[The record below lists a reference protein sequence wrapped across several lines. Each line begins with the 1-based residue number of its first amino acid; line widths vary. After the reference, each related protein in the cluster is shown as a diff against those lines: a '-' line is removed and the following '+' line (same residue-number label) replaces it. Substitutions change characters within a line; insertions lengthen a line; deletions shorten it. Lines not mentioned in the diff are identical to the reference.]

1 MMAKR
6 PISYAVLRGKVIE
19 TDLIEFGGRGGD
31 ITFLAPDPRLIID
44 QIPLASPRLMEDL
57 YSISFEQILDYL
69 AELGPRL
76 ELSKNP
82 YLQEALEYSYDTAPT
97 TKPIMDAFY
106 HDLPFMFDKERI
118 RKMVDFN
125 IGIDHLEGWVEQ
137 QLNGSTVGIR
147 AYGSR
152 QLHIVAGNGPVL
164 GALTVIRGAVTRG
177 DMIIKVPSN
186 DPFTTGAIARTMV
199 DMAPDHPVTK
209 HLAVAYW
216 RGGDEALESRIYQP
230 HNIEKI
236 CAWGG
241 FASVK
246 HVTKY
251 IQPGIELI
259 SLDPKRS
266 ASIIGPEALESEET
280 MRDVGNRIAAD
291 FATGNQVACSA
302 SRLVY
307 VMCGNGSG
315 DFGDEDIEKLKRLG
329 QATYDA
335 MLRLPEV
342 ISTKPKRYDPDLK
355 RQVDTLRLN
364 DDFYTVIGG
373 KDDEGAVLVSHTSDR
388 VEFWEYLGDRTI
400 NIIPVDTLEEV
411 LDVVD
416 AYTQTVGVWPD
427 NLWEAVRH
435 KGALHGGQR
444 FVELGYGFNGAGLVG
459 PQDGIEPM
467 RRIVK
472 WIVSERPLPGRPTI
486 WDAGEQVKML
496 A

>member
-1 MMAKR
+1 MPNTR
-6 PISYAVLRGKVIE
+6 PISYAVLRGQVIE
-19 TDLIEFGGRGGD
+19 SDLIEFGGRGGD
-31 ITFLAPDPRLIID
+31 ITFLAPDPVRIASR
-44 QIPLASPRLMEDL
+44 IPLASPRLMEDL
-57 YSISFEQILDYL
+57 YEVSFEQILDYL

-76 ELSKNP
+76 ALENNA
-82 YLQEALEYSYDTAPT
+82 YLQQALRFSYDTAPT
-97 TKPIMDAFY
+97 TRPIMDRAY
-106 HDLPFMFDKERI
+106 QDLPFMFDRERI
-118 RKMVDFN
+118 RRMVDFN

-137 QLNGSTVGIR
+137 QLNGCTVGIR

-164 GALTVIRGAVTRG
+164 GALTIIRGAVTRG
-177 DMIIKVPSN
+177 DTIIKVPSN

-216 RGGDEALESRIYQP
+216 RGGDEALESQIYQP

-241 FASVK
+241 FASVR
-246 HVTKY
+246 HVTRY

-266 ASIIGPEALESEET
+266 ASIVGPEALENVEAME
-280 MRDVGNRIAAD
+280 DVGRRIAAD

-307 VMCGNGSG
+307 VMCGT
-315 DFGDEDIEKLKRLG
+315 DDEAIEKLKLLG
-329 QATYDA
+329 RKAYEA
-335 MLRLPEV
+335 MLALPPA
-342 ISTKPKRYDPDLK
+342 ISTKPKHYDRELK
-355 RQVDTLRLN
+355 GQVDALRLS

-373 KDDEGAVLVSHTSDR
+373 QDDEGAVLISHTSDR
-388 VEFWEYLGDRTI
+388 VAFWEYLGDRTI

-411 LDVVD
+411 LEVVD
-416 AYTQTVGVWPD
+416 AYTQTVGIWPQ
-427 NLWEAVRH
+427 NLWDVVRH

-472 WIVSERPLPGRPTI
+472 WIVSEKPGPDKVPLWGAR
-486 WDAGEQVKML
+486 AGEVKML

>member
-1 MMAKR
+1 MTKR
-6 PISYAVLRGKVIE
+6 PISYAVLRGQVVE

-31 ITFLAPDPRLIID
+31 ITFLAPDPHLIAD
-44 QIPLASPRLMEDL
+44 RIPLASPRLMEDL
-57 YSISFEQILDYL
+57 YTLSFEDILDYL
-69 AELGPRL
+69 AELGERLRL
-76 ELSKNP
+76 EDNP
-82 YLQEALEYSYDTAPT
+82 YLQEALEFSYYTAPT
-97 TKPIMDAFY
+97 TRPIMDSFF
-106 HDLPFMFDKERI
+106 HDMPFMFDKERI
-118 RKMVDFN
+118 RGMVDFN

-137 QLNGSTVGIR
+137 SINGSKVGIR
-147 AYGSR
+147 AYGAR
-152 QLHIVAGNGPVL
+152 TLHIVAGNGPVL
-164 GALTVIRGAVTRG
+164 GALTVLRGAVTRG
-177 DMIIKVPSN
+177 DTIIKVPSN

-251 IQPGIELI
+251 IQPGIELV

-266 ASIIGPEALESEET
+266 ASIVGAEALADEAT
-280 MRDVGNRIAAD
+280 MREVGSRIACD
-291 FATGNQVACSA
+291 FAVGNQVACAA
-302 SRLVY
+302 SRMVY
-307 VMCGNGSG
+307 VMCGTDDDGV
-315 DFGDEDIEKLKRLG
+315 EKLKELG
-329 QATYDA
+329 RHVYEG
-335 MLRLPEV
+335 MLALPE
-342 ISTKPKRYDPDLK
+342 ILTTKPKRYDASLR
-355 RQVDTLRLN
+355 RQVDALRLS

-373 KDDEGAVLVSHTSDR
+373 KDDEGAVIVSHTADR
-388 VEFWEYLGDRTI
+388 VEFWEYLADRTI
-400 NIIPVDTLEEV
+400 NLIPVDTLDEV

-416 AYTQTVGVWPD
+416 AYTQTVGVYPRS
-427 NLWEAVRH
+427 LWDVVRH

-444 FVELGYGFNGAGLVG
+444 FVELGYAFNGPGLVG

-472 WIVSERPLPGRPTI
+472 WIVSEEPLPGRVPF
-486 WDAGEQVKML
+486 WEASGDDVKML

>member
-31 ITFLAPDPRLIID
+31 ITFLAPDPYKIAD
-44 QIPLASPRLMEDL
+44 QIPVASPRLLEDL
-57 YSISFEQILDYL
+57 YTLSLDDILDYL
-69 AELGPRL
+69 GELGSRL
-76 ELSKNP
+76 ALKDNP
-82 YLQEALEYSYDTAPT
+82 YLQEALEYTYDTAPT
-97 TKPIMDAFY
+97 TKPILDSFY
-106 HDLPFMFDKERI
+106 HDLPFMFDKKRI
-118 RKMVDFN
+118 RDMVDFT

-137 QLNGSTVGIR
+137 QIHGCKVGIR
-147 AYGSR
+147 AYGARS
-152 QLHIVAGNGPVL
+152 LHIVAGNGPVL
-164 GALTVIRGAVTRG
+164 GALTIIRGAVTRG
-177 DMIIKVPSN
+177 DTIIKVPSN
-186 DPFTTGAIARTMV
+186 DPFTTCAIGRTMV
-199 DMAPDHPVTK
+199 DMDPDHPVTK
-209 HLAVAYW
+209 HVAMAYW

-266 ASIIGPEALESEET
+266 ASIVGPEAIESEEL
-280 MRDVGNRIAAD
+280 MEEAANRIACD
-291 FATGNQVACSA
+291 FAVGNQTACSA

-307 VMCGNGSG
+307 VMCGT
-315 DFGDEDIEKLKRLG
+315 DDDAIEGLKQLG
-329 QATYDA
+329 QKTYEA

-342 ISTKPKRYDPDLK
+342 LTTKPKRYDPQLK
-355 RQVDTLRLN
+355 QWIDTLRLN
-364 DDFYTVIGG
+364 DDFYTVVGG
-373 KDDEGAVLVSHTSDR
+373 EEGEGAVIVSHTEDR
-388 VEFWEYLGDRTI
+388 VDFWEYMADRTI
-400 NIIPVDTLEEV
+400 NMIPVDTLDEV

-416 AYTQTVGVWPD
+416 AYTQTVGVWPE
-427 NLWEAVRH
+427 NLWETVRH

-444 FVELGYGFNGAGLVG
+444 FVELGYAFNGAGLVG

-472 WIVSERPLPGRPTI
+472 WIVSEQPMPGRPTL
-486 WDAGEQVKML
+486 WGQEGGSVKML

>member
-1 MMAKR
+1 MTSTR
-6 PISYAVLRGKVIE
+6 PISYAVLRGHVVE
-19 TDLIEFGGRGGD
+19 TDLVEFGGRGGD
-31 ITFLAPDPRLIID
+31 ITFLAPDPHKIADR
-44 QIPLASPRLMEDL
+44 IPLGSPRLMEDMYTL
-57 YSISFEQILDYL
+57 SFEQILDYL
-69 AELGPRL
+69 EELGSHL
-76 ELSKNP
+76 ELKKNA
-82 YLQEALEYSYDTAPT
+82 YLQEALDYSYDTAPT
-97 TKPIMDAFY
+97 TKPIMDSFY
-106 HDLPFMFDKERI
+106 HDLPFMFDRKRI
-118 RKMVDFN
+118 RDMVDFT
-125 IGIDHLEGWVEQ
+125 IGIDHLEGWVERAI
-137 QLNGSTVGIR
+137 NGSKVGIR

-152 QLHIVAGNGPVL
+152 QLHVVAGNGPIL
-164 GALTVIRGAVTRG
+164 GALTIIRGAVTRG

-199 DMAPDHPVTK
+199 DMAPDHPITK

-216 RGGDEALESRIYQP
+216 RGGDEALESKIYQP

-266 ASIIGPEALESEET
+266 ASIVGKEALESEEA
-280 MRDVGNRIAAD
+280 MEDCANRIACD
-291 FATGNQVACSA
+291 FATGNQTACSA

-307 VMCGNGSG
+307 VMCGT
-315 DFGDEDIEKLKRLG
+315 DDEDIEKLQRLG
-329 QATYDA
+329 QKTYDA

-342 ISTKPKRYDPDLK
+342 VTTKPKRYDPELK
-355 RQVDTLRLN
+355 KQVDTLRLT
-364 DDFYTVIGG
+364 DDFYTVVGG
-373 KDDEGAVLVSHTSDR
+373 QQGEGAVLVSHTSDR
-388 VEFWEYLGDRTI
+388 VPFWEYLADRTI
-400 NIIPVDTLEEV
+400 NLIPVDTLEEV

-427 NLWEAVRH
+427 NLWETVRH

-444 FVELGYGFNGAGLVG
+444 FVELGYAFNGAGLVG

-472 WIVSERPLPGRPTI
+472 WIVSERPLPGRPKL
-486 WDAGEQVKML
+486 WEAGEEVKML

>member
-1 MMAKR
+1 MMATR

-19 TDLIEFGGRGGD
+19 TDLVEFGGRGGD
-31 ITFLAPDPRLIID
+31 MAFLAPDPAKIVDRL
-44 QIPLASPRLMEDL
+44 PLASPRLMEDL
-57 YSISFEQILDYL
+57 YDLSFEDILDFL
-69 AELGPRL
+69 AELGERLRL
-76 ELSKNP
+76 EDNP
-82 YLQEALEYSYDTAPT
+82 YLQESLEYSYDTAPT
-97 TKPIMDAFY
+97 TRPIMDHFY

-118 RKMVDFN
+118 RGMVDFN
-125 IGIDHLEGWVEQ
+125 IGVDYLESWVEQ
-137 QLNGSTVGIR
+137 KINGSKVAIR
-147 AYGSR
+147 AYGARS
-152 QLHIVAGNGPVL
+152 LHIVAGNGPVL
-164 GALTVIRGAVTRG
+164 GALTVLRGAVTRG
-177 DMIIKVPSN
+177 DTLIKVPSN

-199 DMAPDHPVTK
+199 DMAPDHPLTK

-216 RGGDEALESRIYQP
+216 RGGDEAIESQVYQP

-266 ASIIGPEALESEET
+266 ASIIGGEALDSDAAIEE
-280 MRDVGNRIAAD
+280 VGKRLACD
-291 FATGNQVACSA
+291 FATGNQTACA
-302 SRLVY
+302 ATRVVY
-307 VMCGNGSG
+307 VMCGT
-315 DFGDEDIEKLKRLG
+315 DDEGIDKLKKLG
-329 QATYDA
+329 QAAYDGMA
-335 MLRLPEV
+335 ALPEV
-342 ISTKPKRYDPDLK
+342 LTTKPKRYDSDLK
-355 RQVDTLRLN
+355 SNIDGLRLS

-373 KDDEGAVLVSHTSDR
+373 EDGEGAVIVSHTEDR
-388 VEFWEYLGDRTI
+388 VDFWEYLADRTI
-400 NIIPVDTLEEV
+400 NLVPVDTLDEV

-416 AYTQTVGVWPD
+416 AYTQTVGIWPPS
-427 NLWEAVRH
+427 LHETVRH

-444 FVELGYGFNGAGLVG
+444 FVELGFVFNGPGLVG

-472 WIVSERPLPGRPTI
+472 WIISEEPLPGRKPF
-486 WDAGEQVKML
+486 WDATAEDIKVI

>member
-31 ITFLAPDPRLIID
+31 LAFLAPDPHKIVD
-44 QIPLASPRLMEDL
+44 QLPLASPRLMEDL
-57 YSISFEQILDYL
+57 YELSFEDILDYL
-69 AELGPRL
+69 AELGERL
-76 ELSKNP
+76 VLRENP
-82 YLQEALEYSYDTAPT
+82 YLQDALEYSYDTAPT
-97 TKPIMDAFY
+97 TRPIMDHFF
-106 HDLPFMFDKERI
+106 HDMPFMFDKERI
-118 RKMVDFN
+118 RGMVDFN
-125 IGIDHLEGWVEQ
+125 IGIDHLEGWVERTI
-137 QLNGSTVGIR
+137 NGSHIGIR
-147 AYGSR
+147 AYGAR
-152 QLHIVAGNGPVL
+152 TLHIVAGNGPVL
-164 GALTVIRGAVTRG
+164 GALTVLRGAVTRG
-177 DMIIKVPSN
+177 DTLIKVPSN

-199 DMAPDHPVTK
+199 DMAPDHPLTK

-216 RGGDEALESRIYQP
+216 RGGDEAIESKVYQP
-230 HNIEKI
+230 YNIEKI

-266 ASIIGPEALESEET
+266 ASIIGGDALDSEEGIIET
-280 MRDVGNRIAAD
+280 GKRLACD
-291 FATGNQVACSA
+291 FATGNQVACA
-302 SRLVY
+302 AARMAY
-307 VMCGNGSG
+307 VMCGTDDAGL
-315 DFGDEDIEKLKRLG
+315 EKLKKLG

-335 MLRLPEV
+335 MFTLPDV
-342 ISTKPKRYDPDLK
+342 LTTKPKRYDPDLK
-355 RQVDTLRLN
+355 EKVDSLRFS
-364 DDFYTVIGG
+364 DDFYTIIGG
-373 KDDEGAVLVSHTSDR
+373 EDGEGAVIVSHTSDR
-388 VEFWEYLGDRTI
+388 VDFWEYLADRTI
-400 NIIPVDTLEEV
+400 NLIPVDTLEEV

-416 AYTQTVGVWPD
+416 SYTQTVGIWPRE
-427 NLWEAVRH
+427 LHKIVRH

-444 FVELGYGFNGAGLVG
+444 FVELGYVFNGPGLVG

-472 WIVSERPLPGRPTI
+472 WIISEEPVAGRLPFWEATSADI
-486 WDAGEQVKML
+486 QVV

>member
-1 MMAKR
+1 MITKR

-19 TDLIEFGGRGGD
+19 TDLIEFGGRGED
-31 ITFLAPDPRLIID
+31 ITFLAPDPHKIVD
-44 QIPLASPRLMEDL
+44 QIPLASPRLMEDMYTL
-57 YSISFEQILDYL
+57 SFEQILDYL
-69 AELGPRL
+69 GELGELLRL
-76 ELSKNP
+76 DRNP
-82 YLQEALEYSYDTAPT
+82 YLQEALEYSYLTAPT
-97 TKPIMDAFY
+97 TKPIMDRFF

-118 RKMVDFN
+118 RQMVDFN
-125 IGIDHLEGWVEQ
+125 IGVDHLEGWVEREI
-137 QLNGSTVGIR
+137 NGSRVGIR

-199 DMAPDHPVTK
+199 DMAPHHPVTK

-216 RGGDEALESRIYQP
+216 RGGDEALEARIYQP

-266 ASIIGPEALESEET
+266 ASIIGKEAIESEAA
-280 MRDVGNRIAAD
+280 MDDVANRIAAD

-307 VMCGNGSG
+307 VMCGT
-315 DFGDEDIEKLKRLG
+315 DDDDIEKLKQLG
-329 QATYDA
+329 QKTYDA

-342 ISTKPKRYDPDLK
+342 ISTKPKRYDPELK
-355 RQVDTLRLN
+355 RQVDTLRLA

-373 KDDEGAVLVSHTSDR
+373 LDDEGAVLVSHSSDR
-388 VEFWEYLGDRTI
+388 VEFWEYLADRTI
-400 NIIPVDTLEEV
+400 NMIPVDTLDQV
-411 LDVVD
+411 LEVVD
-416 AYTQTVGVWPD
+416 AYTQTVGVWPE
-427 NLWEAVRH
+427 NLWEVVSH
-435 KGALHGGQR
+435 KGAIHGGQR

-472 WIVSERPLPGRPTI
+472 WIVRETPLPGRPTI
-486 WDAGEQVKML
+486 WGAGEQVKML

>member
-1 MMAKR
+1 MTTQR
-6 PISYAVLRGKVIE
+6 PISYAVLRGDVIE
-19 TDLIEFGGRGGD
+19 TDLVEFGGRGGD
-31 ITFLAPDPRLIID
+31 ITFLAPDPDKIADR
-44 QIPLASPRLMEDL
+44 IPLASPRLMEDMYAL
-57 YSISFEQILDYL
+57 SIDQILDYL
-69 AELGPRL
+69 AELGARL
-76 ELSKNP
+76 ELKNNA
-82 YLQEALEYSYDTAPT
+82 YLQEALEYSYATAPT
-97 TKPIMDAFY
+97 TKPIMDSFF
-106 HDLPFMFDKERI
+106 HDLPFMFDKKRI
-118 RKMVDFN
+118 HDMVDFT
-125 IGIDHLEGWVEQ
+125 IGIDHLEGWVERPI
-137 QLNGSTVGIR
+137 NGSKVGIR

-152 QLHIVAGNGPVL
+152 QLHIVAGNGPIL
-164 GALTVIRGAVTRG
+164 GALTIIRGAVTRG

-216 RGGDEALESRIYQP
+216 RGGDEALEAKIYQP

-251 IQPGIELI
+251 IQPGVELI

-266 ASIIGPEALESEET
+266 ASIVGKEALESEAAME
-280 MRDVGNRIAAD
+280 DCANRIACD
-291 FATGNQVACSA
+291 FATGNQTACSA

-307 VMCGNGSG
+307 VMCGT
-315 DFGDEDIEKLKRLG
+315 DDETIDKLKQLG
-329 QATYDA
+329 RKTYDA
-335 MLRLPEV
+335 MLRLPQV
-342 ISTKPKRYDPDLK
+342 VTTKPKRYDPELK
-355 RQVDTLRLN
+355 RQVDTLRLS

-373 KDDEGAVLVSHTSDR
+373 QDGEGAILVSHTSDR
-388 VEFWEYLGDRTI
+388 VEFWEYLADRTV
-400 NIIPVDTLEEV
+400 NFIPVETLEEV

-427 NLWEAVRH
+427 NLWEIVRH

-444 FVELGYGFNGAGLVG
+444 FVELGYAFNGAGLVG

-472 WIVSERPLPGRPTI
+472 WIVSERPLPGRPKL
-486 WDAGEQVKML
+486 WEAGEDVKML